1 MSGSGNYYEAKQ
13 SGLRVRERRGRRR
26 VGISPFAEI

>member
-13 SGLRVRERRGRRR
+13 SELRTMELWSRQGVR
-26 VGISPFAEI
+26 VSPFAEI